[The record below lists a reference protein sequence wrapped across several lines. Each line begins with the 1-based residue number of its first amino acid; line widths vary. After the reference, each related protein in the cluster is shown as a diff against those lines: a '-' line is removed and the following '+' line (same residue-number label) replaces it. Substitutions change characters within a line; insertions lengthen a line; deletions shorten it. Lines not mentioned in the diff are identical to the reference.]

1 MTVNNCRRAQLRSA
15 STSSV
20 IDAMRYVWTDAGFEN
35 VIVED
40 YHPGCPM
47 TDKLYPP
54 IHPGEMLQEDVL
66 DGYGITQHKLAVSIV
81 CPRGGS
87 TSSST
92 ASDGSRP
99 ILHCAWAATLR
110 PTRSSGS
117 TCRPDTTLRSR
128 RTLSGTP
135 STAFSRCGPHE
146 PTRRGLRPSR
156 DSRGVSAGC
165 AGAAERCARCP
176 AGSCR

>member
-1 MTVNNCRRAQLRSA
+1 
-15 STSSV
+15 
-20 IDAMRYVWTDAGFEN
+20 MRYVWTDAGFEN

-66 DGYGITQHKLAVSIV
+66 DGFGITQHKLAVSIG

-87 TSSST
+87 TRSST

-110 PTRSSGS
+110 PQFWINLQARYDLEVEKDALGDSLDSIQ
-117 TCRPDTTLRSR
+117 PLR
-128 RTLSGTP
+128 
-135 STAFSRCGPHE
+135 TA
-146 PTRRGLRPSR
+146 
-156 DSRGVSAGC
+156 
-165 AGAAERCARCP
+165 
-176 AGSCR
+176 